1 MNKASIG
8 KKIAIL
14 VLILAVP
21 GFLYYLLTVK
31 GKNRYKPL
39 AVFGPKVVAKTG
51 HKFHGKYIPDTI
63 YHNIPDVKLADQN
76 GKAVTL
82 ETLKG
87 KIFVVNFFYT
97 GCPTVC
103 QTINKNMS
111 WLVGTYYKNKMVY
124 FLTITVDPEH
134 DTPDVLNKYLQTF
147 KPESTRW
154 LMCSGDTSA
163 VYNFAR
169 KGLFVNAA
177 KADNDFIYSDNFVL
191 IDQEHRIRGY
201 YRAAVTSEVNRLN
214 DEIKVL
220 IAEEL
225 RKVDKALY

>member
-1 MNKASIG
+1 MNKALIG

-134 DTPDVLNKYLQTF
+134 DTADVLNKYLQTF
-147 KPESTRW
+147 KPESNRW
-154 LMCSGDTSA
+154 LMCNGDTSA

-177 KADNDFIYSDNFVL
+177 KAGNDFIYSDNFVL

>member
-1 MNKASIG
+1 MNKASIL
-8 KKIAIL
+8 KKILIL

-21 GFLYYLLTVK
+21 GFLYYLLTAK

-63 YHNIPDVKLADQN
+63 YHTIPDFKLTDQE
-76 GKAVTL
+76 GKPVTL
-82 ETLKG
+82 NTLKG
-87 KIFVVNFFYT
+87 KIFVVNFFYAN
-97 GCPTVC
+97 CPTVC

-134 DTPDVLNKYLQTF
+134 DTQEVLNKYLQTF
-147 KPESTRW
+147 KPESNRW
-154 LMCSGDTSA
+154 LMCGGDTSS

-169 KGLFVNAA
+169 NGLYVNAA
-177 KADNDFIYSDNFVL
+177 KAGNDFVYSDDFVL
-191 IDQEHRIRGY
+191 VDQEHRIRGY
-201 YRAAVTSEVNRLN
+201 YKAAVTPEVNRLN

-225 RKVDKALY
+225 RKVDKPLY

>member
-1 MNKASIG
+1 MNNVSVG

-39 AVFGPKVVAKTG
+39 AVFGPKQVAATG
-51 HKFHGKYIPDTI
+51 HKYHGKYIPDTI
-63 YHNIPDVKLADQN
+63 YHTIPDFKLTDQE
-76 GKAVTL
+76 GKTVTL
-82 ETLKG
+82 NSLKG
-87 KIFVVNFFYT
+87 KILVINFFYRN
-97 GCPTVC
+97 CPSVC
-103 QTINKNMS
+103 QTVNKNMS

-134 DTPDVLNKYLQTF
+134 DTPKVLNEYLQTF
-147 KPESTRW
+147 KPESNRW
-154 LMCSGDTSA
+154 LMCSGDTSS
-163 VYNFAR
+163 VYSFAR
-169 KGLFVNAA
+169 NGLYVNAA
-177 KADNDFIYSDNFVL
+177 KVGGDFVYSDSFVL

-201 YRAAVTSEVNRLN
+201 YKAAVTPEVNRLN

-225 RKVDKALY
+225 RKIDKPLY